1 MNGRYGN
8 DVRIPNFKNPL
19 QFEEDFL
26 FHKKYNA
33 QD

>member
-1 MNGRYGN
+1 MNGWYGN
-8 DVRIPNFKNPL
+8 DVIDLNLKNPL